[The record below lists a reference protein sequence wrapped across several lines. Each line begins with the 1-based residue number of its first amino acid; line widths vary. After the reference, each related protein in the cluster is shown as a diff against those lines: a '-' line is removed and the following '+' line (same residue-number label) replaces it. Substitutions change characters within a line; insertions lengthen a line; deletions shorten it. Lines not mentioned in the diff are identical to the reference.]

1 MSWLSEF
8 LGLKKVKT
16 PAVKPPEEL
25 ASMDE
30 FETDAYLK
38 ELARKSGFEQQIKT
52 GGKKPKLAAG
62 SYLGAI

>member
-16 PAVKPPEEL
+16 PTVKPPEEL

-30 FETDAYLK
+30 FESDAYLK
-38 ELARKSGFEQQIKT
+38 ELARKSGFERTIKT
-52 GGKKPKLAAG
+52 GAKKPKLATG
-62 SYLGAI
+62 SYLGAV

>member
-38 ELARKSGFEQQIKT
+38 ELARKSGFERQMFT
-52 GGKKPKLAAG
+52 GARKPKLAAK
-62 SYLGAI
+62 SYLGAV